1 MLNTRTLHN
10 SAEFLTPSSVKQSI
24 VCVQELLP
32 IKYYSCDQVSRN
44 EIGVECGME
53 VHTGVYGHCATTNFI
68 RNNFLQSIITIWWLC
83 ERILYAPF

>member
-53 VHTGVYGHCATTNFI
+53 VHTGIWLGNKRARDTGVDGG
-68 RNNFLQSIITIWWLC
+68 II
-83 ERILYAPF
+83 